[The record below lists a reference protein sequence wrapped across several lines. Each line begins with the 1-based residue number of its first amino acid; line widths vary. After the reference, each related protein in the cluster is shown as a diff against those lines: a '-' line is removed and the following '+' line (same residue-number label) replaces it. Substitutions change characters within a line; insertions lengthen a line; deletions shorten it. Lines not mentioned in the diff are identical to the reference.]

1 MKRIPL
7 PERVDWR
14 QKADDLGFRFHTM
27 HGEPYWDETSA
38 YAFTM
43 EQIEDD
49 VEAPA
54 TALHALC
61 LDAVDTILG
70 SEALLD
76 RLAIPEDSRDMI
88 AASWAAREPSL
99 YGRLDLAYGGG
110 EGRGGPA
117 KLLEYNA
124 DTPTSLYET
133 GSFQWLWL
141 EDQIAAGALPEGT
154 DQFNAVHEAM
164 VARFAALFRPGHDIH
179 FASIP
184 GSEEDFATVEYMAWM
199 AKEAGLTPHYVAL
212 DAIGITAAGQFA
224 DAEARVIGT
233 LFKLYPWED
242 MLRDDFTSAIPASGC
257 RFLEPAWKALLSNKG
272 LLPVLWRLHEGH
284 PNLLPAF
291 FADEL
296 SGSDPVVA
304 RSRDTMAAAH
314 VLKPLFSREGSS
326 ISIVEGGV
334 VTEHAAD
341 RAYGGHPMIAQAYAT
356 LPVLDGARPVLGAWI
371 VGDDCVGLGVREDA
385 SRITQNLSRFKP
397 HIIVP

>member
-7 PERVDWR
+7 PERVDWK
-14 QKADDLGFRFHTM
+14 QKAEDLGFRFHTM

-43 EQIEDD
+43 EQIERD
-49 VEAPA
+49 VEASA

-61 LDAVDTILG
+61 LDAVDAILA

-76 RLAIPEDSRDMI
+76 RLAVPEDSRDMI

-99 YGRLDLAYGGG
+99 YGRLDLVYGGAG
-110 EGRGGPA
+110 TAGPA

-154 DQFNAVHEAM
+154 DQFNTVHEAM
-164 VARFAALFRPGHDIH
+164 VARFSALFRADHDIH
-179 FASIP
+179 FASVAGI
-184 GSEEDFATVEYMAWM
+184 EEDFATVEYMAWM
-199 AKEAGLTPHYVAL
+199 AKEAGLTPHYVPL
-212 DAIGITAAGQFA
+212 DAIGITQAGQFA

-242 MLRDDFTSAIPASGC
+242 MMRDDFASAIPTSGC
-257 RFLEPAWKALLSNKG
+257 RIIEPAWKALLSNKG

-291 FADEL
+291 FADEMD
-296 SGSDPVVA
+296 GSDPLVE
-304 RSRDTMAAAH
+304 RSRGAMAAAH

-334 VTEHAAD
+334 VTEQAVD
-341 RAYGGHPMIAQAYAT
+341 RAYAGHPMIMQAYAP

-371 VGDDCVGLGVREDA
+371 VGDACVGLGVRED
-385 SRITQNLSRFKP
+385 SGRITQDLSRFKP